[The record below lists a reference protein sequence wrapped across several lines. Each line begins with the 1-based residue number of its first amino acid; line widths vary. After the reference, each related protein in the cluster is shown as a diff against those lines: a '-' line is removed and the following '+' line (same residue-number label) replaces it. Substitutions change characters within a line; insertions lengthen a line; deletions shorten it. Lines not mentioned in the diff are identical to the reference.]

1 MCHFKTTVQTRTF
14 RHKNKQTMKN
24 ILGLLII
31 GTFGLTSCNSNQ
43 TTSDNN
49 LTPDA
54 KTEIGKVNDFLKQY
68 EEPSQTFK
76 ISADKPTQVKGK
88 QGTIISIN
96 PTDLVTENGQQV
108 GQNME
113 VELKELTNQEQLLR
127 TNAQTTSNGQLLV
140 SGGAYFI
147 NMTSDGQQ
155 LKLKDGKS
163 LSVEFPKITSNEM
176 SLFYGQRDTLGQLNW
191 QQAEQKFESKPKQKA
206 QAVAPQADSPSM
218 SEMDA
223 LLGYIEH
230 ESNRPLT
237 TEEKKEIEEQKKN
250 SALADKVYKAVEL
263 KQFGWINC
271 DRFYDI
277 PNKTNLQYA
286 FSDKDSIVSANVYLV
301 FKDINSVIQSGYFSF
316 RDKEYN
322 SGFQNIPVGAK
333 TQLIAFSIKN
343 GKTYT
348 YKSDL
353 IIKANETVQLT
364 LNETNQD
371 QIGKLFQSN

>member
-1 MCHFKTTVQTRTF
+1 
-14 RHKNKQTMKN
+14 MKN

-31 GTFGLTSCNSNQ
+31 ATFGLSSCNSNP
-43 TTSDNN
+43 TSSDNN
-49 LTPDA
+49 STPDA

-76 ISADKPTQVKGK
+76 ISADNPTQVKGK

-96 PTDLVTENGQQV
+96 PTDLVTENGQPV
-108 GQNME
+108 GKNID
-113 VELKELTNQEQLLR
+113 VELKELINQEQLLR

-191 QQAEQKFESKPKQKA
+191 QQAEQKFESKPKKNVKIDAKA
-206 QAVAPQADSPSM
+206 VPIP

-230 ESNRPLT
+230 ESNRTLT
-237 TEEKKEIEEQKKN
+237 PEEKKKIEEQKKN
-250 SALADKVYKAVEL
+250 SALTDKVVYKAVKL

-277 PNKTNLQYA
+277 PNKTNLQYV
-286 FSDKDSIVSANVYLV
+286 FSAKDSIVSANVYLV
-301 FKDINSVIQSGYFSF
+301 FKDINSVMQSGYFSF

-333 TQLIAFSIKN
+333 TQLIAFTIKN
-343 GKTYT
+343 GKTYA

-364 LNETNQD
+364 VKETSQD
-371 QIGKLFQSN
+371 QIAKLFEIN

>member
-1 MCHFKTTVQTRTF
+1 
-14 RHKNKQTMKN
+14 MKN
-24 ILGLLII
+24 ILGLLILV
-31 GTFGLTSCNSNQ
+31 TFGLTSCNNNQ
-43 TTSDNN
+43 ATSDNKT
-49 LTPDA
+49 TPDA

-68 EEPSQTFK
+68 EEPSQIFK
-76 ISADKPTQVKGK
+76 VTGDKPTQVKGK
-88 QGTIISIN
+88 QGTIIFIN
-96 PTDLVTENGQQV
+96 PTDLVTENGQPV
-108 GQNME
+108 GKNIE

-127 TNAQTTSNGQLLV
+127 SNAQTTSNGKLLV

-163 LSVEFPKITSNEM
+163 LSVEFPKITTNEM

-191 QQAEQKFESKPKQKA
+191 QQAKQKFESKPKEKVKSATQ
-206 QAVAPQADSPSM
+206 VDSTVI
-218 SEMDA
+218 SEIDA

-230 ESNRPLT
+230 ESNRQLT
-237 TEEKKEIEEQKKN
+237 PEEKKEIEEQKKN
-250 SALADKVYKAVEL
+250 SALSDKVYKAIEL

-301 FKDINSVIQSGYFSF
+301 FKNINSVMQSCYFSF

-322 SGFQNIPVGAK
+322 SSFDNIPVGAK
-333 TQLIAFSIKN
+333 TQIIAFSIKN
-343 GKTYT
+343 GKTYS

-353 IIKANETVQLT
+353 TIKANETVQLT
-364 LNETNQD
+364 LKETSED
-371 QIGKLFQSN
+371 QIDKLFQSN